1 MLIPG
6 HVPARPGTSRDT
18 TITVTEAAQ
27 RLQVTED
34 AVRKRL
40 QRGTLQGVKTGGT
53 WDVIKTEELK
63 DVTPTGTA
71 TTHDTVSGRL
81 GNVPVA
87 TDSALVQHLQGEIAY
102 LRAELA
108 TRSLELATERERSDI
123 LQREALGRIE
133 EALSASV
140 SDHTDDQDVGQGG
153 GGSGQQRGTW
163 APLRRWWNGQTVR

>member
-1 MLIPG
+1 MDADNG
-6 HVPARPGTSRDT
+6 TRPETSRDT
-18 TITVTEAAQ
+18 TITVTDAAQ

-53 WDVIKTEELK
+53 WDVIETAELK
-63 DVTPTGTA
+63 DATPTGTA
-71 TTHDTVSGRL
+71 KTHDTVSGRP

-87 TDSALVQHLQGEIAY
+87 TDSALVQHLQGEIVY
-102 LRAELA
+102 LRGELA
-108 TRSLELATERERSDI
+108 KRSMELATERERSDI

-140 SDHTDDQDVGQGG
+140 SDHTDDQGVGQGG
-153 GGSGQQRGTW
+153 GDSGEQRGTW
-163 APLRRWWNGQTVR
+163 ARVRRWWNVQSRSG

>member
-1 MLIPG
+1 MD
-6 HVPARPGTSRDT
+6 ADNETRPETSRDT
-18 TITVTEAAQ
+18 TITVTDAAQ

-40 QRGTLQGVKTGGT
+40 QRGTLKGVKTGGT
-53 WDVIKTEELK
+53 WDVIETEALK
-63 DVTPTGTA
+63 DATPTGTA
-71 TTHDTVSGRL
+71 TTHDTVSGRPE
-81 GNVPVA
+81 NVPVA

-108 TRSLELATERERSDI
+108 TRSLELATERERADI

-153 GGSGQQRGTW
+153 GDLGEQRGTW
-163 APLRRWWNGQTVR
+163 ARLRRWWNGKPER

>member
-1 MLIPG
+1 MG
-6 HVPARPGTSRDT
+6 ADNETRPETSRDT
-18 TITVTEAAQ
+18 TITVTDAAQ

-40 QRGTLQGVKTGGT
+40 QRGTLKGVKTGGT
-53 WDVIKTEELK
+53 WDVIETEALK
-63 DVTPTGTA
+63 DATPAGTA
-71 TTHDTVSGRL
+71 TTHDTVSGRPEH
-81 GNVPVA
+81 VPVA

-102 LRAELA
+102 LRAALA

-140 SDHTDDQDVGQGG
+140 SDHTDDQEYIPVDTSSVDSGG
-153 GGSGQQRGTW
+153 VW
-163 APLRRWWNGQTVR
+163 ARWRRWWNVQSRSG

>member
-1 MLIPG
+1 MD
-6 HVPARPGTSRDT
+6 ADAETRPETSRDT

-40 QRGTLQGVKTGGT
+40 QRGTLKGVKTGGT
-53 WDVIKTEELK
+53 WDVIETEALK
-63 DVTPTGTA
+63 DATPTGTA
-71 TTHDTVSGRL
+71 RTHDTVSGRPEH
-81 GNVPVA
+81 VPVA
-87 TDSALVQHLQGEIAY
+87 TDSALVQHLQGEIVY
-102 LRAELA
+102 LREQLA

-140 SDHTDDQDVGQGG
+140 SVEPDDQDAGQGG
-153 GGSGQQRGTW
+153 GDLGEQRGVW
-163 APLRRWWNGQTVR
+163 ERLRRFLIG